1 MPQIYIIDEN
11 PTSRKS
17 LEERLR
23 REGFPV
29 VAVASLEQ
37 LAPPNGQSAA
47 ARPLKLRE
55 LERLA
60 IEEAL
65 RQTNGNRTHAA
76 RLLGISLRKLQYR
89 LKEYGLNLPTPSQA
103 ARRESWPTNS
113 PAGSH

>member
-11 PTSRKS
+11 PTSRKN

-37 LAPPNGQSAA
+37 LVPSNGQSAA

-76 RLLGISLRKLQYR
+76 RQLGISLRKLQYR
-89 LKEYGLNLPTPSQA
+89 LKEYGLNLPAPSPGAQ
-103 ARRESWPTNS
+103 RESWQAGKLT
-113 PAGSH
+113 GSH